1 MQETSHGKSHAASH
15 HKAHAAGAHT
25 AHLSHVMSPQMLL
38 TVFGL
43 LLLLTA
49 LTVGLAMV
57 PLGAWEI
64 WISLG
69 IATVKAGLVAL
80 YFMHLRYDAPL
91 NGAIFVF
98 SLVFVALFLGFTL
111 MDANEYFPDVLP
123 LPAAGTNVP

>member
-1 MQETSHGKSHAASH
+1 MSATSSSPHDSADHGS
-15 HKAHAAGAHT
+15 
-25 AHLSHVMSPQMLL
+25 HLSHVMSPQMLL
-38 TVFGL
+38 GVFGW

-49 LTVGLAMV
+49 LTVGLAQV

-123 LPAAGTNVP
+123 LPAASSDVP